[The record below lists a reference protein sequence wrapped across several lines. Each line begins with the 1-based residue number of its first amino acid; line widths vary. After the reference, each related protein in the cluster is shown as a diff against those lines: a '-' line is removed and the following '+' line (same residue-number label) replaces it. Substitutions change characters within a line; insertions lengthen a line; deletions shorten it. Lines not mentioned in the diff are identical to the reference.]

1 MYLYTPR
8 RAALALLC
16 ALMALFFASS
26 CEKESPSVGSDQNH
40 ILSFSFN
47 ELPVPIKAEVDTVQ
61 RLISARVPSQLDLSK
76 LVPSIEVSSGAT
88 ISPKSGQP
96 NDFSK
101 ETIYKVYSKS
111 GRIANY
117 FVQLT
122 KVEDINSITY
132 FNLPDLFQ
140 TGQISGNTISFRL
153 PFGTDLSAVK
163 VEFDKPQN
171 ATTPFQSGETV
182 NLANIK
188 EFKVVSAFGTPKTY
202 SLNITFEPQ
211 ETGIRG
217 VWLTNVAS
225 DVLTSR
231 KKIADAMQL
240 LSDLNFNTVFVV
252 TWNKTQTPY
261 PSKVLQKAIAPLND
275 PTIQTHFYGDGRD
288 VLQEVIE
295 EAHSRGLK
303 VIAWF
308 EYGFAAQYGSA
319 NGGRN
324 SVLQAHPEWESRDQ
338 QGKIANKNEFYWMNA
353 FHPEVQ
359 QFMTDLV
366 LEVVTNYDIDG
377 IQGDDRLPAVSS
389 SAGYDDYT
397 VSLYKAQNNGQAPP
411 VGEQNQTWV
420 QWRSDILNRYA
431 VDLYKKVKAI
441 KPKCLVTY
449 SPSPYSF
456 SFYNY
461 CQDWPAWVRDNVV
474 EALSPQLYRRDD
486 QGISVY
492 QSLLNTNLGY
502 AQNKTSIF
510 YPGVLLMLGSY
521 LPSDAFLVQMIRSN
535 RAKGVMGEV
544 YFFYEGVPRKQ
555 KVFKAMYPG
564 KAKFPI

>member
-1 MYLYTPR
+1 MGFR
-8 RAALALLC
+8 FFR
-16 ALMALFFASS
+16 LFFAPVCVFLSLCLLTG
-26 CEKESPSVGSDQNH
+26 CEKEEPSVENDKNQ

-47 ELPVPIKAEVDTVQ
+47 ELPVPIRADVDTAL
-61 RLISARVPSQLDLSK
+61 RLITARVPAQLDLTK
-76 LVPSIEVSSGAT
+76 LVPTIEVSPNAT
-88 ISPKSGQP
+88 ISPRSGVP
-96 NDFSK
+96 TDFSK
-101 ETIYKVYSKS
+101 ETIYKVFSKS

-122 KVEDINSITY
+122 KVDDLNSISSFT
-132 FNLPDLFQ
+132 FPDLFQ
-140 TGQISGNTISFRL
+140 TGQISGTTISFRL

-163 VEFDKPQN
+163 VQFDKPKDS
-171 ATTPFQSGETV
+171 TTPFNPGDIV
-182 NLANIK
+182 NLANTRQ
-188 EFKVVSAFGTPKTY
+188 FTVTSAFGTPKTY
-202 SLNITFEPQ
+202 TIDITIEPQ

-252 TWNKTQTPY
+252 TWNKTATPY
-261 PSKVLQKAIAPLND
+261 YSKVLEEAIAPLND
-275 PTIQTHFYGDGRD
+275 PNIQTHFYNDGRD
-288 VLQEVIE
+288 ILKEVIE
-295 EAHSRGLK
+295 EAHARGLK

-324 SVLQAHPEWESRDQ
+324 AVLQAHPEWESRDQ
-338 QGKIANKNEFYWMNA
+338 NGKIANKNDFYWMNA
-353 FHPEVQ
+353 FHPDVQ
-359 QFMTDLV
+359 KFMTDLV
-366 LEVVTNYDIDG
+366 LEVVKNYDIDG

-389 SAGYDDYT
+389 SSGYDDYT
-397 VSLYKAQNNGQAPP
+397 VNLYKSQHNGQAPP
-411 VGEQNQTWV
+411 VGEQNQSWV
-420 QWRSDILNRYA
+420 QWRSNILNAYA
-431 VDLYKKVKAI
+431 VDLYRKVKAV
-441 KPKCLVTY
+441 KPNCLVTY

-456 SFYNY
+456 SFFNY

-474 EALSPQLYRRDD
+474 EAVSPQLYRRDD

-492 QSLLNTNLGY
+492 QSLLSTNLNH
-502 AQNKTSIF
+502 AQNKTKIF
-510 YPGVLLMLGSY
+510 FPGVLLMLGSY
-521 LPSDAFLVQMIRSN
+521 LPSDDFLVQMIRAN
-535 RAKGVMGEV
+535 RARGVTGEV

-564 KAKFPI
+564 KAKFPS

>member
-1 MYLYTPR
+1 MGFR
-8 RAALALLC
+8 FFR
-16 ALMALFFASS
+16 LFFAPVCVFLSLYLLTG
-26 CEKESPSVGSDQNH
+26 CEKEEPSVENDKNQ

-47 ELPVPIKAEVDTVQ
+47 ELPVPIRADVDTAL
-61 RLISARVPSQLDLSK
+61 RLITARVPAQLDLTK
-76 LVPSIEVSSGAT
+76 LVPTIEVSPNAT
-88 ISPKSGQP
+88 ISPRSGVP
-96 NDFSK
+96 TDFSK
-101 ETIYKVYSKS
+101 ETMYKVFSKS

-122 KVEDINSITY
+122 KVDDLNSISSFT
-132 FNLPDLFQ
+132 FPDLFQ
-140 TGQISGNTISFRL
+140 TGQISGTTISFRL

-163 VEFDKPQN
+163 VQFDKPKDS
-171 ATTPFQSGETV
+171 TTPFNPGDIV
-182 NLANIK
+182 NLANTRQ
-188 EFKVVSAFGTPKTY
+188 FTVTSAFGTPKTY
-202 SLNITFEPQ
+202 TIDITIEPQ

-252 TWNKTQTPY
+252 TWNKTATPY
-261 PSKVLQKAIAPLND
+261 YSKVLEEAIAPLND
-275 PTIQTHFYGDGRD
+275 PNIQTHFYNDGRD
-288 VLQEVIE
+288 ILKEVIE
-295 EAHSRGLK
+295 EAHARGLK

-324 SVLQAHPEWESRDQ
+324 AVLQAHPEWESRDQ
-338 QGKIANKNEFYWMNA
+338 NGKIANKNDFYWMNA
-353 FHPEVQ
+353 FHPDVQ
-359 QFMTDLV
+359 KFMTDLV
-366 LEVVTNYDIDG
+366 LEVVKNYDIDG

-389 SAGYDDYT
+389 SSGYDDYT
-397 VSLYKAQNNGQAPP
+397 VNLYKSQHNGQAPP
-411 VGEQNQTWV
+411 VGEQNQSWV
-420 QWRSDILNRYA
+420 QWRSNILNAYA
-431 VDLYKKVKAI
+431 VDLYRKVKAV
-441 KPKCLVTY
+441 KPNCLVTY

-456 SFYNY
+456 SFFNY

-474 EALSPQLYRRDD
+474 EAVSPQLYRRDD

-492 QSLLNTNLGY
+492 QSLLSTNLNH
-502 AQNKTSIF
+502 AQNKTKIF
-510 YPGVLLMLGSY
+510 FPGVLLMLGSY
-521 LPSDAFLVQMIRSN
+521 LPSDDFLVQMIRAN
-535 RAKGVMGEV
+535 RARGVTGEV

-564 KAKFPI
+564 KAKFPS

>member
-1 MYLYTPR
+1 MGFR
-8 RAALALLC
+8 FFR
-16 ALMALFFASS
+16 LFFAPVCVFLSLCLLTG
-26 CEKESPSVGSDQNH
+26 CEKEESSVEDDKNH
-40 ILSFSFN
+40 ILSFAFN
-47 ELPVPIKAEVDTVQ
+47 ELPVPIKADVDTAL
-61 RLISARVPSQLDLSK
+61 RLITARVPAQLDLTK
-76 LVPSIEVSSGAT
+76 LVPTIEVSPNAT
-88 ISPKSGQP
+88 ISPKSGVP
-96 NDFSK
+96 TDFSR
-101 ETIYKVYSKS
+101 ETIYKVFSKS
-111 GRIANY
+111 GRISNY

-122 KVEDINSITY
+122 KVDDLNSISS
-132 FNLPDLFQ
+132 FSLPDLFQ
-140 TGQISGNTISFRL
+140 TGQISGTTISFRL

-163 VEFDKPQN
+163 VQFDKPKDS
-171 ATTPFQSGETV
+171 TTPFNPGDIV
-182 NLANIK
+182 NLANTRQ
-188 EFKVVSAFGTPKTY
+188 FTVTSAFGTPKTY
-202 SLNITFEPQ
+202 TIDITIEPQ

-252 TWNKTQTPY
+252 TWNKTATPY
-261 PSKVLQKAIAPLND
+261 YSKVLEEAIAPLNN
-275 PTIQTHFYGDGRD
+275 PTIQTHFYNDGRD
-288 VLQEVIE
+288 ILKEVIE
-295 EAHSRGLK
+295 EAHARGLK

-324 SVLQAHPEWESRDQ
+324 AVLQAHPEWESRDQ
-338 QGKIANKNEFYWMNA
+338 SGKIANKNDFYWMNA
-353 FHPEVQ
+353 FHPDVQ

-366 LEVVTNYDIDG
+366 LEVVKNYDIDG

-397 VSLYKAQNNGQAPP
+397 VNLYKSQHNGQAPP
-411 VGEQNQTWV
+411 VGEQNQSWV
-420 QWRSDILNRYA
+420 QWRSNILNAYA
-431 VDLYKKVKAI
+431 VDLYRKVKAV
-441 KPKCLVTY
+441 KPNCLVTY

-456 SFYNY
+456 SFFNY

-492 QSLLNTNLGY
+492 QSLLNTNLNH
-502 AQNKTSIF
+502 AQNKTKIF
-510 YPGVLLMLGSY
+510 FPGVLLMLGSY
-521 LPSDAFLVQMIRSN
+521 LPSDDFLVQMIRAN
-535 RAKGVMGEV
+535 RARGVTGEV

-564 KAKFPI
+564 KAKFPS

>member
-1 MYLYTPR
+1 MGFRFLR
-8 RAALALLC
+8 
-16 ALMALFFASS
+16 LFFAPVTIFLSLYLLTG
-26 CEKESPSVGSDQNH
+26 CEKEEPSVENDKNH
-40 ILSFSFN
+40 ILSFAFN
-47 ELPVPIKAEVDTVQ
+47 ELPVPIKGNVDTAL
-61 RLISARVPSQLDLSK
+61 RLITARVPAQLDLTK
-76 LVPSIEVSSGAT
+76 LVPTIEISPNAT
-88 ISPKSGQP
+88 ISPKSGVP
-96 NDFSK
+96 TDFSK
-101 ETIYKVYSKS
+101 ETIYKVFSKS

-122 KVEDINSITY
+122 KVDDLNSISSFT
-132 FNLPDLFQ
+132 LPDLFQ
-140 TGQISGNTISFRL
+140 TGQISGTTISFRL

-163 VEFDKPQN
+163 VQFDKPKDS
-171 ATTPFQSGETV
+171 TTPFNPGDVV
-182 NLANIK
+182 NLANTRQ
-188 EFKVVSAFGTPKTY
+188 FTVTSAFGTPKTY
-202 SLNITFEPQ
+202 TIDITIEPQ

-252 TWNKTQTPY
+252 TWNKTATPY
-261 PSKVLQKAIAPLND
+261 YSKVLEKAIAPLND
-275 PTIQTHFYGDGRD
+275 PSIQTHFYNDGRD
-288 VLQEVIE
+288 ILKEVIE
-295 EAHSRGLK
+295 EAHARGLK

-324 SVLQAHPEWESRDQ
+324 AILQAHPEWESRDQ
-338 QGKIANKNEFYWMNA
+338 SGKIANKNDFYWMNA
-353 FHPEVQ
+353 FHPDVQ

-366 LEVVTNYDIDG
+366 LEVVKNYDIDG

-389 SAGYDDYT
+389 SSGYDDYT
-397 VSLYKAQNNGQAPP
+397 VNLYKSQNNGQAPP
-411 VGEQNQTWV
+411 VGEQNQNWV
-420 QWRSDILNRYA
+420 QWRSNILNAYA
-431 VDLYKKVKAI
+431 VDLYRKVKAI
-441 KPKCLVTY
+441 KPDCMVTY
-449 SPSPYSF
+449 SPSPYTF
-456 SFYNY
+456 SFFNY

-492 QSLLNTNLGY
+492 QSLLNTNLNY
-502 AQNKTSIF
+502 AQNKTKIF
-510 YPGVLLMLGSY
+510 FPGVLLMLGSY
-521 LPSDAFLVQMIRSN
+521 LPSDDFLVQMIRAN
-535 RAKGVMGEV
+535 RAKGVTGEV

-564 KAKFPI
+564 KAKFPS

>member
-1 MYLYTPR
+1 
-8 RAALALLC
+8 
-16 ALMALFFASS
+16 
-26 CEKESPSVGSDQNH
+26 CEKEEPSVENDKNQ

-47 ELPVPIKAEVDTVQ
+47 ELPVPIRADVDTAL
-61 RLISARVPSQLDLSK
+61 RLITARVPAQLDLTK
-76 LVPSIEVSSGAT
+76 LVPTIEVSPNAT
-88 ISPKSGQP
+88 ISPRSGVP
-96 NDFSK
+96 TDFSK
-101 ETIYKVYSKS
+101 ETIYKVFSKS

-122 KVEDINSITY
+122 KVDDLNSISSFT
-132 FNLPDLFQ
+132 LPDLFQ
-140 TGQISGNTISFRL
+140 TGQISGTTISFRL

-163 VEFDKPQN
+163 VQFDKPKDS
-171 ATTPFQSGETV
+171 TTPFNPGDIV
-182 NLANIK
+182 NLANTRQ
-188 EFKVVSAFGTPKTY
+188 FTVTSAFGTPKTY
-202 SLNITFEPQ
+202 TIDITIEPQ

-252 TWNKTQTPY
+252 TWNKTATPY
-261 PSKVLQKAIAPLND
+261 YSKVLEEAIAPLND
-275 PTIQTHFYGDGRD
+275 PNIQTHFYNDGRD
-288 VLQEVIE
+288 ILKEVIE
-295 EAHSRGLK
+295 EAHARGLK

-324 SVLQAHPEWESRDQ
+324 AVLQAHPEWESRDQ
-338 QGKIANKNEFYWMNA
+338 NGKIANKNDFYWMNA
-353 FHPEVQ
+353 FHPDVQ
-359 QFMTDLV
+359 KFMTDLV
-366 LEVVTNYDIDG
+366 LEVVKNYDIDG

-389 SAGYDDYT
+389 SSGYDDYT
-397 VSLYKAQNNGQAPP
+397 VNLYKSQHNGQAPP
-411 VGEQNQTWV
+411 VGEQNQSWV
-420 QWRSDILNRYA
+420 QWRSNILNAYA
-431 VDLYKKVKAI
+431 VDLYRKVKAV
-441 KPKCLVTY
+441 KPNCLVTY

-456 SFYNY
+456 SFFNY

-474 EALSPQLYRRDD
+474 EAVSPQLYRRDD

-492 QSLLNTNLGY
+492 QSLLSTNLNH
-502 AQNKTSIF
+502 AQNKTKIF
-510 YPGVLLMLGSY
+510 FPGVLLMLGSY
-521 LPSDAFLVQMIRSN
+521 LPSDDFLVQMIRAN
-535 RAKGVMGEV
+535 RARGVTGEV

-564 KAKFPI
+564 KAKFPS